1 MQLVKRIACE
11 MDSQKLRYCIRQ
23 KKEIYS
29 FLDSDQTKFRTNR
42 ASYLMDTG
50 GSFPG
55 MGGGVKES
63 GREADN
69 LDQPPSNSEIT
80 DGWVNT
86 SSLPHP
92 FMVGY

>member
-1 MQLVKRIACE
+1 
-11 MDSQKLRYCIRQ
+11 
-23 KKEIYS
+23 
-29 FLDSDQTKFRTNR
+29 
-42 ASYLMDTG
+42 MDTG
-50 GSFPG
+50 GSFLEL
-55 MGGGVKES
+55 GVKKS

>member
-1 MQLVKRIACE
+1 
-11 MDSQKLRYCIRQ
+11 
-23 KKEIYS
+23 
-29 FLDSDQTKFRTNR
+29 
-42 ASYLMDTG
+42 MDTG
-50 GSFPG
+50 GSFLD
-55 MGGGVKES
+55 GGGVKKS